1 MGNTNE
7 NLDAVSIN
15 SSPDVMEDKNDMF
28 ESALDSPTDSGL
40 AGLETLDISA
50 DKPEEAKT
58 PTSDTMEDLSLQD
71 EIDIPTGEIDE
82 EMKPSPPGDR
92 NEPSPAAL
100 ETDINLD
107 DDLFDSEVNL
117 DDDDIFKSAR
127 IKPEPANPSST
138 LTIGSPSEERKD
150 VVAVAPQIDVN
161 LDDDLGV
168 SDVNLDEDDDIFK
181 SVRIEPE
188 QAKASSTL
196 TNGTG
201 SRAVSEEPAETDIP
215 LEDDDHPFE
224 DAHLKPGL
232 QLSGPSPTP
241 ATMQQQTLTS
251 FHEEEAKREMEGGDE
266 FIEIKVT
273 SPHKVGDGMS
283 SYMAYKVITNTNLS
297 YFKKSKPEVSRRF
310 SDFLGLRDKLTEKYL
325 QNGRIIPTAPDK
337 SVLGMTKVKMAKE
350 DETSNQSEFVEK
362 RRASLERYLNRTASH
377 PSLRVDPDF
386 REFLELDAE
395 LPKANQTSALSG
407 KSMMKMISKVGDR
420 VSLYTTKMEETDHWF
435 EEKTVMIDNLDL
447 QLRKLLVATEAM
459 VDYRKGLSGH
469 TYSLSK
475 SLGML
480 GSAEDNSKLSAAIAK
495 LAEVEEKA
503 EKVHEQQ
510 ANDDFYLLSE
520 LVHDYIGIVGSV
532 KDAFNERVKAWQ
544 SWQSVQRDLNKR
556 RENKVR
562 AELASKQDRVNQLRQ
577 EIAENERQLD
587 MAQENFEKISRIIKK
602 EFESFDVKKCRDFKN
617 TITKYLENMLK
628 SQESMVTH
636 WERFLPEIKQMEL

>member
-1 MGNTNE
+1 MTDTRPDTGNKEAAAAASNIE
-7 NLDAVSIN
+7 NIDTVSIN
-15 SSPDVMEDKNDMF
+15 SGTDIMEEKNDMF
-28 ESALDSPTDSGL
+28 VSALDSPTDSGL

-50 DKPEEAKT
+50 NNNEESNKT
-58 PTSDTMEDLSLQD
+58 PTSSDTMEDLSLQD
-71 EIDIPTGEIDE
+71 DVELPTE
-82 EMKPSPPGDR
+82 EDTNHDLKPSPPEDR
-92 NEPSPAAL
+92 KE
-100 ETDINLD
+100 
-107 DDLFDSEVNL
+107 
-117 DDDDIFKSAR
+117 
-127 IKPEPANPSST
+127 
-138 LTIGSPSEERKD
+138 
-150 VVAVAPQIDVN
+150 VAVAPPELDVN

-168 SDVNLDEDDDIFK
+168 SEVNLDDDDDIFK
-181 SVRIEPE
+181 SARLEPE
-188 QAKASSTL
+188 PAKAATTL
-196 TNGTG
+196 TNGFS
-201 SRAVSEEPAETDIP
+201 SRAASEEPVETDIP
-215 LEDDDHPFE
+215 LEDDEHPFE

-241 ATMQQQTLTS
+241 ATIPQQTLTS

-273 SPHKVGDGMS
+273 DAHKVGDGMS
-283 SYMAYKVITNTNLS
+283 SYIAYKVVTNTNLS
-297 YFKKSKPEVSRRF
+297 YFKKTKPEVNRRF

-325 QNGRIIPTAPDK
+325 QNGRIIPPAPDK
-337 SVLGMTKVKMAKE
+337 SVIGMTKVKMSKE
-350 DETSNQSEFVEK
+350 DETSVQSEFVEK

-377 PSLRVDPDF
+377 PNLRVDPDF

-395 LPKANQTSALSG
+395 LPKANQTAALSG
-407 KSMMKMISKVGDR
+407 KNVMKLISKVGDR
-420 VSLYTTKMEETDHWF
+420 VSQYTTKMEETDQWF

-447 QLRKLLVATEAM
+447 QLRKLLIATESL
-459 VDYRKGLSGH
+459 VDYRKTLSGH

-480 GSAEDNSKLSAAIAK
+480 GTAEDNSKLSAAIAQ

-510 ANDDFYLLSE
+510 AKDDFYLLSE

-556 RENKVR
+556 RENKVK

-602 EFESFDVKKCRDFKN
+602 EFEAFDVKKCKDFKD

-628 SQESMVTH
+628 SQESLVTH
-636 WERFLPEIKQMEL
+636 WERFLPEIKQMEP

>member
-1 MGNTNE
+1 MGRMTDTKPGSGDKEAAGNNIE
-7 NLDAVSIN
+7 NLDTVSIN
-15 SSPDVMEDKNDMF
+15 SDTNIMEDKNDMF
-28 ESALDSPTDSGL
+28 VSALDSPTDSGL

-50 DKPEEAKT
+50 NNEESTKT

-71 EIDIPTGEIDE
+71 DVEIPTEDIGVV
-82 EMKPSPPGDR
+82 KSSPP
-92 NEPSPAAL
+92 
-100 ETDINLD
+100 
-107 DDLFDSEVNL
+107 
-117 DDDDIFKSAR
+117 
-127 IKPEPANPSST
+127 
-138 LTIGSPSEERKD
+138 EERKEPT
-150 VVAVAPQIDVN
+150 AAPPEIDVN

-168 SDVNLDEDDDIFK
+168 SEVNLDDDDDIFK
-181 SVRIEPE
+181 SARLEP
-188 QAKASSTL
+188 
-196 TNGTG
+196 
-201 SRAVSEEPAETDIP
+201 EPAETDIP
-215 LEDDDHPFE
+215 LEDDEHPFE

-241 ATMQQQTLTS
+241 ATIPQQTLTS

-266 FIEIKVT
+266 FIEIKVED
-273 SPHKVGDGMS
+273 PHKVGDGMS
-283 SYMAYKVITNTNLS
+283 SYIAYKVVTNTNLS
-297 YFKKSKPEVSRRF
+297 YFKKSKPEVNRRF

-325 QNGRIIPTAPDK
+325 QNGRIIPPAPDK
-337 SVLGMTKVKMAKE
+337 SVIGMTKVKMSKE
-350 DETSNQSEFVEK
+350 DETSVQSEFVEK

-377 PSLRVDPDF
+377 PYLRVDPDF

-395 LPKANQTSALSG
+395 LPKSNQTSALSG
-407 KSMMKMISKVGDR
+407 KNVMKMISKVGDR
-420 VSLYTTKMEETDHWF
+420 VSAYTTKMEETDQWF
-435 EEKTVMIDNLDL
+435 EEKTVMIDNLDM
-447 QLRKLLVATEAM
+447 QLRKLLVATESL
-459 VDYRKGLSGH
+459 VDYRKTLSGH

-475 SLGML
+475 SLSML
-480 GSAEDNSKLSAAIAK
+480 GSAEDNSKLSAAIAQ

-510 ANDDFYLLSE
+510 AKDDFYLLSE

-556 RENKVR
+556 RENKVK

-602 EFESFDVKKCRDFKN
+602 EFEAFDVKKCKDFKE

-628 SQESMVTH
+628 SQESLVTH
-636 WERFLPEIKQMEL
+636 WERFLPEIKQMEP

>member
-1 MGNTNE
+1 VGVAVCVHRAEAAKPNQQLLRMTDTRPDSGDIEAVANTTV
-7 NLDAVSIN
+7 NLDTVSIN
-15 SSPDVMEDKNDMF
+15 SGPDIMEDKNDMF
-28 ESALDSPTDSGL
+28 VSALDSPTDSGL

-50 DKPEEAKT
+50 TNNEEAKT
-58 PTSDTMEDLSLQD
+58 PSSDTMEDLSLQD
-71 EIDIPTGEIDE
+71 DGEISIE
-82 EMKPSPPGDR
+82 ETTDDVKPSPP
-92 NEPSPAAL
+92 
-100 ETDINLD
+100 
-107 DDLFDSEVNL
+107 
-117 DDDDIFKSAR
+117 
-127 IKPEPANPSST
+127 
-138 LTIGSPSEERKD
+138 EERKEPA
-150 VVAVAPQIDVN
+150 VVPPQVDVN

-168 SDVNLDEDDDIFK
+168 SEVNLDDDDDIFK
-181 SVRIEPE
+181 SARLEPE
-188 QAKASSTL
+188 PAKASSTM
-196 TNGTG
+196 TNGF
-201 SRAVSEEPAETDIP
+201 SRATSEEPAETDIP

-224 DAHLKPGL
+224 NAHLKPGL

-241 ATMQQQTLTS
+241 ATIQQQTLTS

-266 FIEIKVT
+266 FIEINVT

-283 SYMAYKVITNTNLS
+283 SYMAYKVITNTNLT
-297 YFKKSKPEVSRRF
+297 YFKKNKPEVNRRF

-325 QNGRIIPTAPDK
+325 QNGRIIPPAPDK
-337 SVLGMTKVKMAKE
+337 SVIGMTKVKMSKE

-377 PSLRVDPDF
+377 PNLRVDPDF

-395 LPKANQTSALSG
+395 LPKANQTAALSG
-407 KSMMKMISKVGDR
+407 KNVMKLISKVGDR
-420 VSLYTTKMEETDHWF
+420 VSQYTTKMEETDQWF

-447 QLRKLLVATEAM
+447 QLRKLLVATESL
-459 VDYRKGLSGH
+459 VDYRKALSGH

-480 GSAEDNSKLSAAIAK
+480 GSAEDNSKLSAAIAQ
-495 LAEVEEKA
+495 LAEVEEKV

-510 ANDDFYLLSE
+510 AKDDFYLLSE
-520 LVHDYIGIVGSV
+520 LVHDYIGIVGAV

-556 RENKVR
+556 RENKVK

-602 EFESFDVKKCRDFKN
+602 EFEAFDVKKCKDFKD

-628 SQESMVTH
+628 SQESLVTH
-636 WERFLPEIKQMEL
+636 WERFLPEIKQMEP

>member
-1 MGNTNE
+1 MGVAVCVHRAEAAKPNQQLLRMTDTRPDSGDIEAVANTTV
-7 NLDAVSIN
+7 NLDTVSIN
-15 SSPDVMEDKNDMF
+15 SGPDIMEDKNDMF
-28 ESALDSPTDSGL
+28 VSALDSPTDSGL

-50 DKPEEAKT
+50 TNNEEANKT
-58 PTSDTMEDLSLQD
+58 PSSDTMEDLSLQD
-71 EIDIPTGEIDE
+71 DGEISIE
-82 EMKPSPPGDR
+82 ETTDDVKPSPP
-92 NEPSPAAL
+92 
-100 ETDINLD
+100 
-107 DDLFDSEVNL
+107 
-117 DDDDIFKSAR
+117 
-127 IKPEPANPSST
+127 
-138 LTIGSPSEERKD
+138 EERKEPT
-150 VVAVAPQIDVN
+150 VVPPEVDVN

-168 SDVNLDEDDDIFK
+168 SEVNLDDDDDIFK
-181 SVRIEPE
+181 SARLEPE
-188 QAKASSTL
+188 PAKASSTM
-196 TNGTG
+196 TNGF
-201 SRAVSEEPAETDIP
+201 SRATSEEPAETDIP

-224 DAHLKPGL
+224 NAHLKPGL

-241 ATMQQQTLTS
+241 ATIQQQTLTS

-266 FIEIKVT
+266 FIEINVT

-283 SYMAYKVITNTNLS
+283 SYMAYKVITNTNLT
-297 YFKKSKPEVSRRF
+297 YFKKNKPEVNRRF

-325 QNGRIIPTAPDK
+325 QNGRIIPPAPDK
-337 SVLGMTKVKMAKE
+337 SVIGMTKVKMSKE

-377 PSLRVDPDF
+377 PNLRVDPDF

-395 LPKANQTSALSG
+395 LPKANQTAALSG
-407 KSMMKMISKVGDR
+407 KNVMKLISKVGDR
-420 VSLYTTKMEETDHWF
+420 VSQYTTKMEETDQWF

-447 QLRKLLVATEAM
+447 QLRKLLVATESL
-459 VDYRKGLSGH
+459 VDYRKALSGH

-480 GSAEDNSKLSAAIAK
+480 GSAEDNSKLSAAIAQ
-495 LAEVEEKA
+495 LAEVEEKV

-510 ANDDFYLLSE
+510 AKDDFYLLSE
-520 LVHDYIGIVGSV
+520 LVHDYIGIVGAV

-556 RENKVR
+556 RENKVK

-602 EFESFDVKKCRDFKN
+602 EFEAFDVKKCKDFKD

-628 SQESMVTH
+628 SQESLVTH
-636 WERFLPEIKQMEL
+636 WERFLPEIKQMEP